1 MRISDWSSDVCFFRS
16 LRELLWRLREAR
28 PHILLL
34 PLRKAEI
41 DDRLGSDLAA
51 DGADQFGGE
60 GGARQVVAAPSVG
73 ASVGAL
79 PQEIVDHI
87 AVGAVDRDAVEA
99 DLHRPA
105 GAARKAREIGRR
117 TRLNSSH

>member
-1 MRISDWSSDVCFFRS
+1 MRISDWSSDVCSSDLIGVRAEH

-87 AVGAVDRDAVEA
+87 A
-99 DLHRPA
+99 
-105 GAARKAREIGRR
+105 EIGRASGR
-117 TRLNSSH
+117 ERGCQSVSIAVVAGYLKKKK

>member
-41 DDRLGSDLAA
+41 DDWLGSDLAA

-79 PQEIVDHI
+79 PQQLVGHT
-87 AVGAVDRDAVEA
+87 AGGAVDSDAVAA
-99 DLHRPA
+99 DLHVPEGPA
-105 GAARKAREIGRR
+105 R
-117 TRLNSSH
+117 TDTA